1 MLGLTS
7 WLTGERSSPS
17 ENNESAGD
25 LLPALDV
32 PPGDLSSFFLL
43 FSLFL
48 LEIMVGAE
56 IDFKSIGATGFI
68 TCRDYG

>member
-1 MLGLTS
+1 
-7 WLTGERSSPS
+7 
-17 ENNESAGD
+17 
-25 LLPALDV
+25 
-32 PPGDLSSFFLL
+32 LL